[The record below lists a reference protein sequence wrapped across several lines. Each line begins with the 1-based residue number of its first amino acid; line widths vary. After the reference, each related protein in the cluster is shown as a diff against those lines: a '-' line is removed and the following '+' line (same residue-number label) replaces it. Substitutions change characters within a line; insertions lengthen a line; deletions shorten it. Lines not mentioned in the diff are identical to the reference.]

1 MSGGGYILCMVLK
14 NFLFLIYIFVQ
25 FSFFVVFHSLGATP
39 YIPHIGESHVSASEY
54 ID

>member
-1 MSGGGYILCMVLK
+1 MHGIKKFFIFNIYFCSIL
-14 NFLFLIYIFVQ
+14 
-25 FSFFVVFHSLGATP
+25 FFVVFHSLGATP